1 MKLSEIVP
9 IYKTGE
15 KIIEISRGMINN
27 PQFRQVIEVGGLK
40 EIVARGDVAIEDAVA
55 DYLQKFNIPVNLDG
69 EEKRQRKLCKNPLGK
84 VTLDPIDGTNNF
96 VSDTLH
102 YCTIATI
109 FDTPNP
115 KTLGEAVWAG
125 IYDHST
131 DKEAHFSSNGVMFG
145 DKNIWTGDPRPLT
158 IKSIKDLQQGEPLN
172 IFLDLGPGETSESLK
187 PYDNILEISW
197 RKNVSCAGYHLMEV
211 ANGGRDAYIC
221 PVQKPEELVAGIP
234 LIKATGGAVLTF
246 DGQDVSKL
254 PYDFDKRY
262 PIVAART
269 PQLARE
275 LVNMIQAA

>member
-1 MKLSEIVP
+1 MKLS
-9 IYKTGE
+9 YKWNVNQIG
-15 KIIEISRGMINN
+15 KDIIEISKEMINT
-27 PQFRQVIEVGGLK
+27 PGFRERIEVGGPK
-40 EIVARGDVAIEDAVA
+40 EIVARGDIAIEDAVA
-55 DYLQKFNIPVNLDG
+55 EYLQKFSMPVNLDG
-69 EEKRQRKLCKNPLGK
+69 EEKRQRRLCKNPLGK

-96 VSDTLH
+96 VYNTLF

-125 IYDHST
+125 IHEHST
-131 DKEAHFSSNGVMFG
+131 GHYAYFKDGQAFFDRKGPINS
-145 DKNIWTGDPRPLT
+145 RPKI
-158 IKSIKDLQQGEPLN
+158 IKSIKDLKKEEPLN
-172 IFLDLGPGETSESLK
+172 IFLDLGPGDDSEKLK
-187 PYDNILEISW
+187 PYDDILKIRSW

-211 ANGGRDAYIC
+211 AYGGRDAFIC

-234 LIKATGGAVLTF
+234 LIKATGGEILTF

-269 PQLARE
+269 PKLARE
-275 LVNMIQAA
+275 LVDMIQAV